1 MARDIVEDI
10 ARNKIKNKKEIKAKK
25 EFFKMLKA
33 NIEFALAAS
42 DNKCIIV
49 TSPEKR
55 DGKTYVAVN
64 IAKEFAEEGYNCCI
78 LDLDIVNGVQ
88 KEIFSAK
95 KEEGIADIIADEK
108 FADINYARENINSF
122 MQETDIDNLQLVT
135 AGVFRKNTEELLSKK
150 ALSNVLEVLNESL
163 DYIFVDALPVDS
175 VLGSLKAFKGQ
186 NVILVTREDKLC
198 NAAVTGA
205 ADALKKEGATV
216 IGTTCNEILAEV
228 KKNPKKPCKKVSRF
242 FKNNIKSIKKMFQS
256 IEEKMDSIKENAQKR
271 KEEKEILDE
280 VLEDVEEVENEVN
293 IKPSF
298 LELLKAKIH
307 EIKSKEDEED
317 FIDFA
322 KEVEEEALEKVLE
335 NAVGEVKN
343 VAENIAEEKI
353 EISEDIPEVIQKKE
367 EEKVEIK
374 EEVLEEKE
382 AEENDEK
389 EENEY
394 VVAVKKVL
402 NNIYVFG
409 IKRVLDFCIALV
421 SLIVLS
427 PIFFCIALCIKREGK
442 GNGKVF
448 FSQARI
454 GRFGK
459 KINVYKFRTMDVKRV
474 EEEKEFTQK
483 GDSSSITKVIVTKK
497 NEITKI
503 GQFLRRYA
511 LDDLPQLV
519 NVVKGEMSLVG
530 PRPANMQQVS
540 FYNEEDKKRFK
551 VMPGMSGI
559 SKSMDPIEKLN
570 KDVWYAENI
579 SMLLD
584 LKIIFNR
591 FSVKENDGVSKE
603 EDLQILKERYYN
615 ETCKIIK
622 ERTAEVRKNA
632 SLNN

>member
-135 AGVFRKNTEELLSKK
+135 AGVFRKNPEELLSKK

-198 NAAVTGA
+198 NTAVTGA

-242 FKNNIKSIKKMFQS
+242 FKSNIKNIKKMFQS
-256 IEEKMDSIKENAQKR
+256 LEEKMHSIKENAQKR

-367 EEKVEIK
+367 EEK
-374 EEVLEEKE
+374 
-382 AEENDEK
+382 
-389 EENEY
+389 
-394 VVAVKKVL
+394 
-402 NNIYVFG
+402 
-409 IKRVLDFCIALV
+409 
-421 SLIVLS
+421 
-427 PIFFCIALCIKREGK
+427 
-442 GNGKVF
+442 
-448 FSQARI
+448 
-454 GRFGK
+454 
-459 KINVYKFRTMDVKRV
+459 
-474 EEEKEFTQK
+474 
-483 GDSSSITKVIVTKK
+483 
-497 NEITKI
+497 
-503 GQFLRRYA
+503 
-511 LDDLPQLV
+511 
-519 NVVKGEMSLVG
+519 
-530 PRPANMQQVS
+530 
-540 FYNEEDKKRFK
+540 
-551 VMPGMSGI
+551 
-559 SKSMDPIEKLN
+559 
-570 KDVWYAENI
+570 
-579 SMLLD
+579 
-584 LKIIFNR
+584 
-591 FSVKENDGVSKE
+591 
-603 EDLQILKERYYN
+603 
-615 ETCKIIK
+615 
-622 ERTAEVRKNA
+622 
-632 SLNN
+632 